1 MNLVSTKTC
10 YSKIILLIFTRNIYN
25 SWKKHK
31 LNINILLNNTAKVKE
46 VEEEIASNNMKKT
59 ISYNGKSNR

>member
-1 MNLVSTKTC
+1 M
-10 YSKIILLIFTRNIYN
+10 
-25 SWKKHK
+25 KHK

-59 ISYNGKSNR
+59 ISYNGKSNH